1 MQSYKK
7 TCKLRYQANV
17 VSQQKP
23 EKIRSPKIK
32 PTESREQKRYHI
44 NRVEYE
50 SDVWMGGVSS

>member
-50 SDVWMGGVSS
+50 SDV